1 MFEWRL
7 SSIAVVKEKNYRF
20 SDSWTSISDIG
31 KVYNNKLFT
40 YQEYLKT
47 ENSYIN
53 LFISIFN
60 YLNAQKI
67 KLIHLDKMETLHSEI
82 SLYDSEGIL
91 EEWYKKVSNNMSF
104 QISDIKYIAPLIL
117 RENIW
122 GVLFHQSSKTY
133 IRFGF
138 DYYVY
143 IRSPRLFQNTKY
155 GTIFNDDFVNMV
167 NENKLFIEYDKE
179 YFKFLVNEGI
189 LNSKNDYGN
198 KYFYSTL
205 SKRLNNK

>member
-91 EEWYKKVSNNMSF
+91 EEWYKKVTNNMSF
-104 QISDIKYIAPLIL
+104 KI
-117 RENIW
+117 
-122 GVLFHQSSKTY
+122 
-133 IRFGF
+133 
-138 DYYVY
+138 
-143 IRSPRLFQNTKY
+143 
-155 GTIFNDDFVNMV
+155 
-167 NENKLFIEYDKE
+167 
-179 YFKFLVNEGI
+179 
-189 LNSKNDYGN
+189 
-198 KYFYSTL
+198 
-205 SKRLNNK
+205 

>member
-91 EEWYKKVSNNMSF
+91 EEWYKKVTNNMSF
-104 QISDIKYIAPLIL
+104 KISDIKYIAPLIL

-155 GTIFNDDFVNMV
+155 GTIFNDVTYP
-167 NENKLFIEYDKE
+167 KK
-179 YFKFLVNEGI
+179 
-189 LNSKNDYGN
+189 
-198 KYFYSTL
+198 T
-205 SKRLNNK
+205 